1 MRTPVCIRAK
11 VMLKL
16 YIIFQGGIIMKE
28 QIFELIKDINN
39 PKILSLIHAYVKALK
54 EIADTK

>member
-1 MRTPVCIRAK
+1 
-11 VMLKL
+11 
-16 YIIFQGGIIMKE
+16 MKE